1 MVRSAEPISLPRPKL
16 RGEISVAETIKK
28 RRSVRD
34 FVDATLSL
42 REVSQLLWAAQGVT
56 AADGGRAVPSAGA
69 LYPLATYLVVGQV
82 RGLEVG
88 AYKYHPRGHT
98 LKQVTHKDLREPM
111 AATAEQEWISDASV
125 ILAWSAVYGRTTRTY
140 GKRGRIYVHME
151 VGHAVQSASLQAVAL
166 NLGSVV
172 VGAIDE
178 DEVRRMLR
186 LPKYQV
192 PLCLMPVGQ
201 PA

>member
-16 RGEISVAETIKK
+16 RGELSVAEAIKK

-34 FVDATLSL
+34 FLDATLSL
-42 REVSQLLWAAQGVT
+42 GEVSQLLWAAQGMT
-56 AADGGRAVPSAGA
+56 APDGARAVPSAGA
-69 LYPLATYLVVGQV
+69 LYPLETYLAVGQV
-82 RGLEVG
+82 RGLDVG
-88 AYKYHPRGHT
+88 AYKYHPRGHALT
-98 LKQVTHKDLREPM
+98 QVTHKDLRGPM
-111 AATAEQEWISDASV
+111 AETAEQEWIADASV

-140 GKRGRIYVHME
+140 GERGRIYVHME

-178 DEVRRMLR
+178 GEVRRMLR

-192 PLCLMPVGQ
+192 PLCLMPVGK